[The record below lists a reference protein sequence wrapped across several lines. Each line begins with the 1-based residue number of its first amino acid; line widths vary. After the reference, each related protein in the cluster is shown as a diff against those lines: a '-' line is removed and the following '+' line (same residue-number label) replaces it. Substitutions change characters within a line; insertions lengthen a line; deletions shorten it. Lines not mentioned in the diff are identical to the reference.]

1 MAMSVGSEKDDEIM
15 NEINTTPLVDV
26 MLVLLI
32 IFLIA
37 VPVAIQTIQK
47 LKLPVMPSQES
58 KDKVENLLLTVSTTD
73 SAGRSAGEPG
83 FEGANLGGEC
93 RIYFNNITPVD
104 SVELRDQAFNL
115 PARLAPQCAVLTD
128 ALQIEQLLEQHAAE
142 ARIEQHGAGVDGVG
156 GFIARGVHRLDGKCP
171 GAGRKSIELVGAAG
185 QQSRVQRRHAGPGA
199 GCAGDVHGPRDIDRF
214 RHRPH
219 VQNDESRV

>member
-1 MAMSVGSEKDDEIM
+1 MAVSMGGGGEEKPMSD
-15 NEINTTPLVDV
+15 INTTPLVDV

-73 SAGRSAGEPG
+73 AAGRSAGDPG
-83 FEGANLGGEC
+83 FEGASLGGEC

-104 SVELRDQAFNL
+104 SNELADQAYKRLDAIMKRAGGAEALRDNPELVPQVHI
-115 PARLAPQCAVLTD
+115 RGDVSAPWRCVAGAIYNV
-128 ALQIEQLLEQHAAE
+128 QI
-142 ARIEQHGAGVDGVG
+142 VG
-156 GFIARGVHRLDGKCP
+156 YPTVGFISNPVDPNG
-171 GAGRKSIELVGAAG
+171 
-185 QQSRVQRRHAGPGA
+185 
-199 GCAGDVHGPRDIDRF
+199 
-214 RHRPH
+214 
-219 VQNDESRV
+219 